1 MFEKRTGEVLTELLI
16 DWGVKH
22 IYGMPGNSINEF
34 MDDLRKKEEEIDFIQ
49 IRHEEVGALAASS
62 YAKLTG
68 ELGVCLSIAGPGG
81 VHLLNGLY
89 DAKKDRAPVLAIV
102 GQVPSDVVGT
112 DTHQEINLERMF
124 DGVAVYN
131 KRAERATHLPDML
144 NTAIREA
151 YTHRGVS
158 VLIVPDDLF
167 AVKQKHDNKKLTN
180 RTLAA
185 PTTIPH
191 QGRMND
197 AVKLL
202 EKAEKPVILAGKG
215 AYYAREEL
223 LAFAEKIKAP
233 IVLSLLGKG
242 TIPDEHPLNLGQHG
256 QIGTKPAFEAVMDTD
271 LLLLIGTSFPY
282 RDYLPDGV
290 NAIQIEIMQD
300 RVGAIYPIT
309 EGLCGD
315 TKEILPML
323 TERISEKENT
333 DFLETYQEKMKR
345 WHTYMNEEKNKTDE
359 ILYGPQV
366 IGALEKNVHNDAV
379 VSCDVGNV
387 TVWTARF
394 FNFTR
399 QHFLL
404 SGGLATIGIGLP
416 GAIASQLAY
425 PDKQVVAICGDGG
438 FAQVMQDFVTA
449 VKYDLPIKIIILNN
463 SMIGMIKYEQ
473 EASGNVNHETDLGAM
488 DFAGFAR
495 TCGGEG
501 YRIEKQAD
509 LESTMKQALQSTKP
523 AIIDVV
529 IEDMAPLPGKITY
542 DQAVSYGKFLMK
554 NFFLNQKIEFPDI
567 EKTVRRLL

>member
-1 MFEKRTGEVLTELLI
+1 MFDNRTGEVMADLLI
-16 DWGVKH
+16 DWDVNR

-34 MDDLRKKEEEIDFIQ
+34 MDDLRKKEDAINFVQ

-68 ELGVCLSIAGPGG
+68 KLGVCSSIAGPGG
-81 VHLLNGLY
+81 IHLLNGLY
-89 DAKKDRAPVLAIV
+89 DAKKDRVPVLAIV
-102 GQVPSDVVGT
+102 GQVPSDDVGT

-131 KRAERATHLPDML
+131 RRAETATHLPDML
-144 NTAIREA
+144 NTAIRMA
-151 YTHRGVS
+151 YTHRSVS

-167 AVKQKHDNKKLTN
+167 AAKQKQDKKKLTN

-185 PTTIPH
+185 STPVPH
-191 QGRMND
+191 QNNLQR
-197 AVKLL
+197 AVQLI
-202 EKAEKPVILAGKG
+202 EAAEKPVILAGKG
-215 AYYAREEL
+215 AYGAREAL
-223 LAFAEKIKAP
+223 LEFAEKINAP

-242 TIPDEHPLNLGQHG
+242 TIPDRHPLNLGQHG

-271 LLLLIGTSFPY
+271 LLLFIGTSFPY
-282 RDYLPDGV
+282 RGYLPDDV
-290 NAIQIEIMQD
+290 RSIQIEIMQD
-300 RVGAIYPIT
+300 RVGGIYPVT

-345 WHTYMNEEKNKTDE
+345 WHAHVDDEKNKRE
-359 ILYGPQV
+359 GSLYGPQV
-366 IGALEKNVHNDAV
+366 IGAVENNMQDDAV

-387 TVWTARF
+387 TVWTSRF
-394 FNFTR
+394 LYLTR

-449 VKYDLPIKIIILNN
+449 VKYDLPIKVIILNN
-463 SMIGMIKYEQ
+463 SKIGMIKYEQ
-473 EASGNVNHETDLGAM
+473 QETGNVDYETDLGAI
-488 DFAGFAR
+488 DFAGFAEN
-495 TCGGEG
+495 CGGEG
-501 YRIEKQAD
+501 HRVDKQAD
-509 LESTMKQALQSTKP
+509 LDTTMQQAFLSAKP

-529 IEDMAPLPGKITY
+529 TEDMAPLPGKITY
-542 DQAVSYGKFLMK
+542 DQAVSYGEFLIK
-554 NFFLNQKIEFPDI
+554 DFFLNKKIEFPDP
-567 EKTVRRLL
+567 EKTLRRLF

>member
-1 MFEKRTGEVLTELLI
+1 MFEKRTGEVLAELLI
-16 DWGVKH
+16 DWGVQH
-22 IYGMPGNSINEF
+22 IYGMPGDSINEF
-34 MDDLRKKEEEIDFIQ
+34 MDDLRKKEDEIDFIQ

-68 ELGVCLSIAGPGG
+68 KIGVCSSIAGPGAI
-81 VHLLNGLY
+81 HLLNGLY

-102 GQVPSDVVGT
+102 GQVPSDIVGT
-112 DTHQEINLERMF
+112 DAHQEINLERMF
-124 DGVAVYN
+124 DGVAVYHR
-131 KRAERATHLPDML
+131 RAEKATHLPDML
-144 NTAIREA
+144 NTAIRKA

-167 AVKQKHDNKKLTN
+167 TVKQKHDKKKLTN
-180 RTLAA
+180 QTLAA
-185 PTTIPH
+185 PTTVPH
-191 QGRMND
+191 QGSLNR
-197 AVKLL
+197 AAELL
-202 EKAEKPVILAGKG
+202 EKAEKPVIIAGKG
-215 AYYAREEL
+215 AYHAREEL
-223 LAFAEKIKAP
+223 LAFAEKVKAP

-242 TIPDEHPLNLGQHG
+242 TIPDAHPLNLGQHG

-271 LLLLIGTSFPY
+271 LLLLVGTSFPY
-282 RDYLPDGV
+282 RDYLPDDV
-290 NAIQIEIMQD
+290 SSIQIEIMQD

-315 TKEILPML
+315 TKEVLPML

-333 DFLETYQEKMKR
+333 DFLKTLQAKMKR
-345 WHTYMNEEKNKTDE
+345 WHSYIEEEKNNTDDPF
-359 ILYGPQV
+359 YGPQV
-366 IGALEKNVHNDAV
+366 IGALEKNVKDDAI

-394 FNFTR
+394 FDFMS

-416 GAIASQLAY
+416 GAIAAQLAY
-425 PDKQVVAICGDGG
+425 PNKQVIAICGDGG

-449 VKYDLPIKIIILNN
+449 VKYDLPIKVVILNN

-473 EASGNVNHETDLGAM
+473 EASGHVNHETDLGAM

-495 TCGGEG
+495 NCGGEG
-501 YRIEKQAD
+501 YRIEKRED
-509 LESTMKQALQSTKP
+509 LESMMQQALQSKKP

-529 IEDMAPLPGKITY
+529 TEDMAPLPGKITY
-542 DQAVSYGKFLMK
+542 DQAVSYGKFLLK
-554 NFFLNQKIEFPDI
+554 NFFLNKKVEFPDL
-567 EKTVRRLL
+567 EKTIRRLL